1 MGRVPIPEGW
11 GGFPYPKDGEDS
23 HTGTRTRVCW
33 VKANYDNRLHYMGM
47 GCPLQELNLYYL
59 MCAETLRYDFH
70 QGADSVE
77 LGGVRCSSS
86 ELQGL

>member
-1 MGRVPIPEGW
+1 
-11 GGFPYPKDGEDS
+11 
-23 HTGTRTRVCW
+23 
-33 VKANYDNRLHYMGM
+33 M

-77 LGGVRCSSS
+77 LGEKRFSS
-86 ELQGL
+86 ELQGPKPQAGFDPATSCL